1 MAPSEEPLSELWSGK
16 AQPGQR
22 YKKILQWPLWCES
35 RSVHLIFAHTARE
48 HNFLQLSSEL
58 DVERRAQQLEPEYDG
73 ALERQSE
80 PAIASRRILHIY
92 GERMKRTFTLAIA
105 IVLGSAS
112 AGLARNADSDDTGAV
127 FVMTNAAD
135 KNEIIAY
142 SRAANGSLQEG
153 SRFETGGRGSGGLV
167 DPLESQGSLILNQDH
182 SLLFAVNAGSGSI
195 SVFRVDRSRISLVD
209 VVPSGG
215 SEPNALARHG
225 DLLYVLNTGGSSGV
239 AGFRLKEDG
248 KLVPV
253 ANSVRFLSTNTSGAA
268 SLSFSPDGRFLVV
281 TERLTNDI
289 DVFSVQEDGTLSPI
303 VVNQDSIPGTF
314 AVTFAPN
321 GSALVVET
329 GPAGAQN
336 GSTISSYTVQEDGT
350 LFSIS
355 IGIPTLGAATCWNAV
370 TPDGRFVYT
379 NNAGSF
385 NISGFAINSNGAL
398 TPLPNTVQASNPNGS
413 SNIDMTISADG
424 KFLYSLNA
432 GIGAIGIFGINK
444 DGSLTNLGS
453 IGGVLAK
460 GGFNGIA
467 AF

>member
-1 MAPSEEPLSELWSGK
+1 
-16 AQPGQR
+16 
-22 YKKILQWPLWCES
+22 
-35 RSVHLIFAHTARE
+35 
-48 HNFLQLSSEL
+48 
-58 DVERRAQQLEPEYDG
+58 
-73 ALERQSE
+73 
-80 PAIASRRILHIY
+80 
-92 GERMKRTFTLAIA
+92 MKRSFALTIALALA
-105 IVLGSAS
+105 CAS
-112 AGLARNADSDDTGAV
+112 AGLAKDAHPDDDAGAV

-142 SRAANGSLQEG
+142 GRAADGALREG
-153 SRFETGGRGSGGLV
+153 FRFETGGRGSGGLV
-167 DPLESQGSLILNQDH
+167 DPLESQGSLILSQDH
-182 SLLFAVNAGSGSI
+182 LLLFTVNAGSGTI
-195 SVFRVDRSRISLVD
+195 SAFRVGHSRLSLID

-215 SEPNALARHG
+215 SEPNALAQYG

-239 AGFRLKEDG
+239 AGFRLRENG
-248 KLVPV
+248 RLTPI

-281 TERLTNDI
+281 AERLTNDL
-289 DVFSVQEDGTLSPI
+289 DVFRVQEDGTLSPI

-336 GSTISSYTVQEDGT
+336 GSTISSYAVQEDGT
-350 LFSIS
+350 LLSVS

-385 NISGFAINSNGAL
+385 TISGFAINGNGTL

-413 SNIDMTISADG
+413 ANVDMTISSDG

-432 GIGAIGIFGINK
+432 GIGTIGIFGINK

-453 IGGVLAK
+453 IAGLLAK
-460 GGFNGIA
+460 GGLNGIA